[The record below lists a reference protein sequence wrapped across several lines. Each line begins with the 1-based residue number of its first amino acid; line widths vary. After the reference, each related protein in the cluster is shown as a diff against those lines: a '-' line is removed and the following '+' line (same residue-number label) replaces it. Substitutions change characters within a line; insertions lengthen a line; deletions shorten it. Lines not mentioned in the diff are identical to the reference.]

1 MSSISVANGVAAITA
16 KNTGGGID
24 GSWTSGI
31 LSTNGLHQWEYG
43 YFQVTAK
50 LPAGQGFWPGIWLY
64 QSGSN
69 NDELDMMESVG
80 GGNTVYQTVHDASGQ
95 QYQSQTTSSTF
106 TTSYNTYGML
116 WTPTSV
122 TYYINGKETGSWNVA
137 INASMWLMIDFEV
150 AGANE
155 WGGPPNSSTPTTA
168 QMDISSVQVYQ
179 SS

>member
-1 MSSISVANGVAAITA
+1 
-16 KNTGGGID
+16 
-24 GSWTSGI
+24 
-31 LSTNGLHQWEYG
+31 
-43 YFQVTAK
+43 
-50 LPAGQGFWPGIWLY
+50 
-64 QSGSN
+64 
-69 NDELDMMESVG
+69 MMESVG
-80 GGNTVYQTVHDASGQ
+80 GGNTVYQTVHDANGQ
-95 QYQSQTTSSTF
+95 QYQAQTTSSTF

-122 TYYINGKETGSWNVA
+122 TYYVNGKETGSWNVG
-137 INASMWLMIDFEV
+137 INESMCLMIDFDV